1 MSGWTFT
8 KLGVVAATI
17 TLIAGCGSA
26 LDEPCTI
33 PSGTYEYTFSDAG
46 GTCSP
51 EVVDEVTAISGTTE
65 VPEDAACTELTS
77 TETRELDN
85 DCYLEV
91 NVTAEGTSEGIE
103 DATATVDLTCPQ
115 ERNSCSHE
123 FDVTYTR
130 Q

>member
-1 MSGWTFT
+1 MSRRTLT
-8 KLGVVAATI
+8 QIVTIAATI
-17 TLIAGCGSA
+17 TLLAGCGSA
-26 LDEPCTI
+26 LDGPCTI
-33 PSGTYEYTFSDAG
+33 PSGTYEYTYSDAG

-51 EVVDEVTAISGTTE
+51 EVVDEVTDISGTTE
-65 VPEDAACTELTS
+65 VPENAACGELSS

-85 DCYLEV
+85 DCDLEA

-123 FDVTYTR
+123 FDVTYTA